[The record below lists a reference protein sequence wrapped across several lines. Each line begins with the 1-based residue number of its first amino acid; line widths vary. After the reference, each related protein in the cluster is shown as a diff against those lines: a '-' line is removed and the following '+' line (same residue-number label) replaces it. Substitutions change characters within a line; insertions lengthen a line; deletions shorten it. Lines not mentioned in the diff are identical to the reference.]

1 MRHIRLDRSGRF
13 FCPWTVVSRALTVL
27 VVCALPA
34 IPQSSK
40 APPALDVEKLMSAS
54 EFRQSGLHKLSAEEI
69 GALNAWLSQFAMK
82 VYSAASATAD
92 TSSAPSSAA
101 AIETQIQGE
110 FEGWDG
116 ETVFK
121 LDNGQIWQQS
131 SYAYTYHYA
140 YRPKVLIYKSG
151 GVYKMK
157 VDGVEDTI
165 QVRRLK

>member
-1 MRHIRLDRSGRF
+1 
-13 FCPWTVVSRALTVL
+13 
-27 VVCALPA
+27 
-34 IPQSSK
+34 
-40 APPALDVEKLMSAS
+40 MSAS